1 MKQVSDDE
9 RAANQK
15 LLDTFMQRW
24 TEVVLTNLKDEF
36 KELYSKLK
44 VNYIEQEA
52 LIEYLNINK
61 YPQKHLFTKAWTDD
75 TLHFRV
81 IVTSRIKGSHS
92 TLKRFLNNS
101 KNNLFGVI
109 NACSNLHVIQYCVM
123 AVMRIT

>member
-24 TEVVLTNLKDEF
+24 TEVIFANSKDEF
-36 KELYSKLK
+36 EELYSKLK
-44 VNYIEQEA
+44 VDYTEQEA
-52 LIEYLNINK
+52 LVEYLDANK
-61 YPQKHLFTKAWTDD
+61 YPQKHLFVKAWTDD
-75 TLHFRV
+75 TLHFGV
-81 IVTSRIKGSHS
+81 TVTSRIKGGHS

-109 NACSNLHVIQYCVM
+109 DAYSDLHVVQY
-123 AVMRIT
+123 